1 MTTQALLALDLL
13 TTILVAAAWVGA
25 AIMTAGRRSRGWT
38 VAVIGAA
45 LVLTVLRVVLVV
57 LLARRGWPL
66 AQEKALLSLPLLVLP
81 AVAVVA
87 WHRRSSSP
95 VIAAACGSAA
105 GLVVAFAVGYP
116 ATLFNGIIVVAL
128 AASAF
133 LFIGGYQRRLAIGLL
148 AGALLAGPGSALLT
162 TFTAP
167 IHGLDASGLRLAAAA
182 GPVIRFELTAGRLA
196 SGAWGFND
204 QTPGPVLRARQGD
217 TVEVVLHNADIS
229 EGVTLHWHGYPVLNG
244 DDGVAGVTQ
253 EAVMPGQEFV
263 YRFAANKA
271 GTFWYHTHQ
280 LSHIG
285 VKKGLF
291 GALIVGPPRA
301 AAGQELIVYAHR
313 LVTQPVSQQVAAGT
327 PVILRLINADDVTH
341 RFLLTG
347 VSWRLTAVDGND
359 VGEPGA
365 VTGKAL
371 RLTAGG
377 RYDVRFT
384 MPQGPVQLGLDGRPR
399 LGLSAPAAAVDTSMP
414 DLDLFGYGSPD
425 AVEPRHFDREYTV
438 VLDRQLRL
446 LGGLPSYAYTVNG
459 RTWPQAPELSVREG
473 ELVKLIVVNRDR
485 EAHPIHPHGHQV
497 MVLSRDGKAP
507 SGSPLWMDS
516 FEVLPGQTWEVA
528 LHADNPGVWMA
539 HCHNLT
545 HAAQGM
551 MLHLRYAELAVNFRH
566 HGNNH
571 PE

>member
-25 AIMTAGRRSRGWT
+25 AVMTVGRRGRAGT
-38 VAVIGAA
+38 VAVTVAA

-57 LLARRGWPL
+57 LLARRGWPM
-66 AQEKALLSLPLLVLP
+66 AQEKALLALPLLVLP

-87 WHRRSSSP
+87 LHRRSSSP
-95 VIAAACGSAA
+95 VIAAACGSVA

-116 ATLFNGIIVVAL
+116 ATLFNGVIVVAL

-133 LFIGGYQRRLAIGLL
+133 LFIAGYLRPLAIGLL

-162 TFTAP
+162 TLTAP
-167 IHGLDASGLRLAAAA
+167 IHGLDASGLRLAAAS
-182 GPVIRFELTAGRLA
+182 GPVTRFELTAGRLA
-196 SGAWGFND
+196 SGAWGFNG
-204 QTPGPVLRARQGD
+204 QTPGPVLRAHQGD
-217 TVEVVLHNADIS
+217 TIEVVLHNADIS
-229 EGVTLHWHGYPVLNG
+229 EGVTLHWHGYPVPNG

-291 GALIVGPPRA
+291 GALIVEPSRA
-301 AAGQELIVYAHR
+301 AAEQELIVYAHR

-327 PVILRLINADDVTH
+327 PIILRLVNADDVTH

-359 VGEPGA
+359 VGEPSA
-365 VTGKAL
+365 ETGKAL

-384 MPQGPVQLGLDGRPR
+384 MPGGPVQVGLDGRPR
-399 LGLSAPAAAVDTSMP
+399 LGLSAPAAAVDMRVP
-414 DLDLFGYGSPD
+414 DLDLFAYGSPD
-425 AVEPRHFDREYTV
+425 AAEPGHFDREYTV

-446 LGGLPSYAYTVNG
+446 LGSLPSYAYTVNG
-459 RTWPQAPELSVREG
+459 RTWPQAPELTVREG
-473 ELVKLIVVNRDR
+473 ELVKLTVVNRDR

-497 MVLSRDGKAP
+497 MVLSRDGQAP
-507 SGSPLWMDS
+507 AGSPLWMDS

-566 HGNNH
+566 HGDNH